1 MKGGEMED
9 VAGRGRG
16 VSLIWERGGEGR
28 GGEGGGRTVCFYFD
42 VPVWTGFEIF
52 CCEIAGCYDL

>member
-28 GGEGGGRTVCFYFD
+28 EGDELYVFTSTSQFG
-42 VPVWTGFEIF
+42 PVLKSSV
-52 CCEIAGCYDL
+52 AK

>member
-28 GGEGGGRTVCFYFD
+28 GGRGTNCMFLLRRPSLDRF
-42 VPVWTGFEIF
+42 
-52 CCEIAGCYDL
+52 